1 MNRKI
6 TLFIFLLIINQY
18 FTQNIK
24 EENINRFTY
33 ELTYKIDSTDLGD
46 VRKELFFLD
55 VLGKESRFASQNK
68 LMKDSVIYS
77 VAVTNDAA
85 AALSMMGRM
94 KTKFNYN
101 IYTNPDKQE
110 QMIVETIGMKN
121 YKYQFPLSKMN
132 WKVEDEVKKIGV
144 YNCQKATLVIGG
156 RKWTAW
162 FTPDIPLNSGP
173 YKFQGLPGLIVSVSD
188 EKSHYSFIL
197 QGNKKERVLFS
208 PLTIQRVTEIK
219 PKDLAKLRENADG
232 VAVFNM
238 SGFQLSP
245 EMQREAEKRL
255 KERKK
260 KENNLL
266 ELKPF
271 EVF

>member
-6 TLFIFLLIINQY
+6 TFFIFLLIINQY
-18 FTQNIK
+18 FTQGIK
-24 EENINRFTY
+24 EENVNRFAY
-33 ELTYKIDSTDLGD
+33 ELTYKIDSTDLGE

-55 VLGKESRFASQNK
+55 ILGKESRFASQNK

-77 VAVTNDAA
+77 VGVTNDATS
-85 AALSMMGRM
+85 ALSMMGRM

-101 IYTNPDKQE
+101 IYTNAEKQE

-121 YKYQFPLSKMN
+121 YKYQLPLSKMN
-132 WKVEDEVKKIGV
+132 WKIGDEVKKIGV
-144 YNCQKATLVIGG
+144 YNCQKATLEIGG
-156 RKWTAW
+156 RNWTAW
-162 FTPDIPLNSGP
+162 FTPDIPLNFGP

-188 EKSHYSFIL
+188 EKSHYSFML
-197 QGNKKERVLFS
+197 QGNKKEKVLFS

-219 PKDLAKLRENADG
+219 PKDLAKLRENANG
-232 VAVFNM
+232 VGVFNM

>member
-6 TLFIFLLIINQY
+6 TFFIFLVIINQY
-18 FTQNIK
+18 FTQSIK
-24 EENINRFTY
+24 EESVNRFTY
-33 ELTYKIDSTDLGD
+33 ELTYKIDSTNLRDI
-46 VRKELFFLD
+46 RKELFFLD

-77 VAVTNDAA
+77 VGVSNDAT

-101 IYTNPDKQE
+101 IYTNLERPE

-132 WKVEDEVKKIGV
+132 WKIEDEVKKIGI
-144 YNCQKATLVIGG
+144 YNCQKATLEIGG
-156 RKWTAW
+156 RKWIAW
-162 FTPDIPLNSGP
+162 FTPDVPLNFGP
-173 YKFQGLPGLIVSVSD
+173 YKFQGLPRLIVSVSD
-188 EKSHYSFIL
+188 AKSHYSFML
-197 QGNKKERVLFS
+197 QGNKKEKVLFS

-219 PKDLAKLRENADG
+219 PGDVEKLRQNADG
-232 VAVFNM
+232 AGIFNM